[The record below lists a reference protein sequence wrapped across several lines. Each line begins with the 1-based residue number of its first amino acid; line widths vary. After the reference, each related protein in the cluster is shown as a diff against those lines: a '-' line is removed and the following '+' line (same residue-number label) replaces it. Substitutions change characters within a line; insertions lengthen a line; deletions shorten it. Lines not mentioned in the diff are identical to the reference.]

1 MQPTA
6 SPTIVPIPRQ
16 PVLVVALDSWTGQP
30 ADLPGVSGGILL
42 GALAGLGLFRRRLR
56 RQKQPE
62 RRSGILRLVL
72 AAWLGGALAYLAY
85 GFLGEGVRRWFN
97 GPAWS
102 LAGLVGLVG
111 AMALVAAFAL
121 NLTNRSPE

>member
-1 MQPTA
+1 
-6 SPTIVPIPRQ
+6 
-16 PVLVVALDSWTGQP
+16 
-30 ADLPGVSGGILL
+30 
-42 GALAGLGLFRRRLR
+42 
-56 RQKQPE
+56 
-62 RRSGILRLVL
+62 
-72 AAWLGGALAYLAY
+72 LAYLAY

-121 NLTNRSPE
+121 NLTKRSPK